1 LDFGVSKM
9 AVLKSQARLILGKP
23 ELKPGDIAD
32 NFEYK
37 ANQNYDIVST
47 YKQLKLTL
55 HKAQSQVDVP
65 LDKGYLKNTIGMQ
78 QHSKFAPM
86 NPDLL

>member
-1 LDFGVSKM
+1 M

-37 ANQNYDIVST
+37 ANQNYDIVAT

-55 HKAQSQVDVP
+55 HKAQS
-65 LDKGYLKNTIGMQ
+65 
-78 QHSKFAPM
+78 
-86 NPDLL
+86 

>member
-1 LDFGVSKM
+1 MDFGESKM
-9 AVLKSQARLILGKP
+9 AVLKIQARLILGKP
-23 ELKPGDIAD
+23 ELKPDDIVD

-37 ANQNYDIVST
+37 ANQNYDIVAT

-55 HKAQSQVDVP
+55 QKAQSQVDVP
-65 LDKGYLKNTIGMQ
+65 VNVGYLRNTIGMQ